1 MSRFTIEFS
10 EDADR
15 SLDEAQKALGAKTKA
30 DVIRK
35 AVNLLNYV
43 IGERGKG
50 GRLIIENRD
59 ENIRKEVVTI

>member
-10 EDADR
+10 ADADK

-43 IGERGKG
+43 VSEKGKG
-50 GRLIIENRD
+50 GVLIIENRD

>member
-59 ENIRKEVVTI
+59 ENLRKEVVTI